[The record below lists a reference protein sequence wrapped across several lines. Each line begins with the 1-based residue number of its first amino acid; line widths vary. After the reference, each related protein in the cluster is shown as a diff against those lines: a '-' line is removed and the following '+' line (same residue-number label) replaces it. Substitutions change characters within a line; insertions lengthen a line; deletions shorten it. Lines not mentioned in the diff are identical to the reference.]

1 MWSLTVTR
9 LDQASHGLKLF
20 ILGSE
25 CWMCFFMVVSSRF
38 MDMTGNKVVTFFFF
52 FRNAFGL
59 QNHVAFRKSQ
69 GG

>member
-1 MWSLTVTR
+1 M
-9 LDQASHGLKLF
+9 LDVFLHGGELSVHGL
-20 ILGSE
+20 
-25 CWMCFFMVVSSRF
+25 
-38 MDMTGNKVVTFFFF
+38 TGNKVVTYLFIYLF